1 MEAVQRD
8 ILSNNWIVL
17 IFIFSIGILFFLKI
31 FNTDKLKGYATSIFN
46 KGFIEI
52 EAEDNYFRFSFFHV
66 GFSFFFLLMLTLS
79 IYLTMHQNFQKE
91 AFLFLDYLQVSKYVL
106 LCLTIRYVAD
116 FLLIILFE
124 IRDSLVTYF
133 FFSRR
138 SYSYS
143 ISLGLLILNILYFYT
158 FNSHYFLIFGIIAL
172 FSIRYLLILYY
183 NKNLIIKEL
192 FYFILYLCAFELA
205 PLFVLFKL
213 IF

>member
-1 MEAVQRD
+1 
-8 ILSNNWIVL
+8 
-17 IFIFSIGILFFLKI
+17 
-31 FNTDKLKGYATSIFN
+31 
-46 KGFIEI
+46 
-52 EAEDNYFRFSFFHV
+52 
-66 GFSFFFLLMLTLS
+66 
-79 IYLTMHQNFQKE
+79 MHQNFQKE
-91 AFLFLDYLQVSKYVL
+91 AFLFLDYLEVSKYVL

>member
-8 ILSNNWIVL
+8 VLSNNWIVL

-52 EAEDNYFRFSFFHV
+52 EAEENYFRFSFFHV
-66 GFSFFFLLMLTLS
+66 GFSFFFLLMLTVS

-106 LCLTIRYVAD
+106 LCLTIRYVVD
-116 FLLIILFE
+116 FLLIILFD

-158 FNSHYFLIFGIIAL
+158 FNSYYFLIFGIIAL

>member
-8 ILSNNWIVL
+8 VLSNNWIVL
-17 IFIFSIGILFFLKI
+17 IFIFSIVILFFLKI

-52 EAEDNYFRFSFFHV
+52 EAEENYFRFSFFHV
-66 GFSFFFLLMLTLS
+66 GFSFFFLLMLTVS

-106 LCLTIRYVAD
+106 LCLTIRYVVD

-158 FNSHYFLIFGIIAL
+158 FNSYYFLIFGIIAL

>member
-1 MEAVQRD
+1 
-8 ILSNNWIVL
+8 
-17 IFIFSIGILFFLKI
+17 
-31 FNTDKLKGYATSIFN
+31 
-46 KGFIEI
+46 
-52 EAEDNYFRFSFFHV
+52 
-66 GFSFFFLLMLTLS
+66 MLTVS

-106 LCLTIRYVAD
+106 LCLTIRYVVD

-158 FNSHYFLIFGIIAL
+158 FNSYYFLIFGIIAL

>member
-8 ILSNNWIVL
+8 VLSNNWIVL

-52 EAEDNYFRFSFFHV
+52 EAEENYFRFSFFHV
-66 GFSFFFLLMLTLS
+66 GFSFFFLLMLTVS

-143 ISLGLLILNILYFYT
+143 ISLGLLTLNILYFYT
-158 FNSHYFLIFGIIAL
+158 FNSYYFLIFGIIAL

-192 FYFILYLCAFELA
+192 FYFILYICAFELA